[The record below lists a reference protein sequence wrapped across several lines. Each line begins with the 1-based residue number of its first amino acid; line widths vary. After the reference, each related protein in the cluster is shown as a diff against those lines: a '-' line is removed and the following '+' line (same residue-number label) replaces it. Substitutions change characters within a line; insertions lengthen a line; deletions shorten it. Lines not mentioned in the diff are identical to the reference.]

1 MIDLATLGKRLKEAR
16 TNRGI
21 TQEAAAEA
29 IGAPRTAIVHIEAG
43 NRSVSTMELAEL
55 AKLYGRPIS
64 EFFSEDDQSGEDL
77 LVALHRLSDD
87 SKDKAAVEREVGRC
101 VEICREGFRLESIL
115 ERRLRLGPPAY
126 DLPAP
131 KGFAEAVEQG
141 EEVAEVERNRVGLT
155 HSPIPDMAELL
166 SSQGIWASGVELP
179 DEMSGLFLHQPSIG
193 LVVLVN
199 YAHPRGR
206 KRFSYAH
213 EYAHALL
220 DRKKT
225 ITVTSK
231 RNSNELVEKRAN
243 AFAASFLLPKV
254 GVELFLTSLNKGGA
268 SRRTFHVYDV
278 ATEEGIEAERRVLAR
293 SQEITYR
300 DVALLAAHFAVSY
313 QVAAYRLSDLGY
325 VNRDDLKTLLEQL
338 ANAQSY
344 LRLIGKWDEVARKP
358 GPNDRELV
366 SQIVPLAL
374 EAYRRE
380 EISKAK
386 LQEIGKQLG
395 MKWSEFAAALD

>member
-1 MIDLATLGKRLKEAR
+1 MIDLVTLGKRLKEAR

-29 IGAPRTAIVHIEAG
+29 IGAPRTAIVHIESG
-43 NRSVSTMELAEL
+43 NRSVSTLELSEL

-64 EFFSEDDQSGEDL
+64 EFFDEDAQPEEDL
-77 LVALHRLSDD
+77 LVALHRLSSDTPD
-87 SKDKAAVEREVGRC
+87 RDAVEREVVRC
-101 VEICREGFRLESIL
+101 VEICREGFRLESVL
-115 ERRLRLGPPAY
+115 ERRVRVGPPAY
-126 DLPAP
+126 DMPAP
-131 KGFAEAVEQG
+131 RNFAEAVEQG
-141 EEVAEVERNRVGLT
+141 EEVAEVERNRVGLS
-155 HSPIPDMAELL
+155 HAPIPDMAELL
-166 SSQGIWASGVELP
+166 SVQGIWACGAKLP
-179 DEMSGLFLHQPSIG
+179 DEMSGLFLHQPALG

-199 YAHPRGR
+199 YDHPRGR

-225 ITVTSK
+225 ITVTS
-231 RNSNELVEKRAN
+231 RQNANELMEKRAN

-254 GVELFLTSLNKGGA
+254 GVESFLATLNKGGA

-293 SQEITYR
+293 SQEITFR

-313 QVAAYRLSDLGY
+313 QVAAYRLIDLGY
-325 VNRDDLKTLLEQL
+325 INRDELKSLLDQL
-338 ANAQSY
+338 PSAQTY
-344 LRLIGKWDEVARKP
+344 LKVIGKWDEVAKP

-366 SQIVPLAL
+366 SQIVPLAV

-380 EISKAK
+380 EISKGK
-386 LQEIGKQLG
+386 LQELGKQLG
-395 MKWSEFAAALD
+395 IKWSELAGALD